1 MLQYY
6 GILGM
11 PHSWGFVAQFLLV
24 SLLKKGID
32 LQCISTNALKGIHTE
47 LHSALVTDPAK
58 RRNLVTDVSL
68 SYTVPPNLAKIRASH
83 KILLYNYETTILPE
97 GFAEAMN
104 TGAELILPSSWFS
117 YDIFRDNGVDPDKM
131 AVFPLGYDR
140 AMFNPS
146 FPPLRF
152 KNIDTEKFK
161 FLMVGSPHWRK
172 GHDVLL
178 RAYIEEFRHDKDV
191 VLIVKSSMNS
201 HERQSHIHVNFT
213 ALFDELRSRYDYPWP
228 EIKLIGHKIDYLAR
242 LYTCADALVLPTRT
256 EGFSLT
262 PLEAIACKVP
272 VITTRYGGHLDYLNA
287 DNSYLIDCAPVPA
300 PPQAQY
306 LTYHPEALMGEP
318 RIHHLRQ
325 LMRQVKTDY
334 EQARAKAQR
343 AYDQCAGTLTWDHAA
358 DRLLSL
364 VRERGWK
371 I

>member
-272 VITTRYGGHLDYLNA
+272 V
-287 DNSYLIDCAPVPA
+287 
-300 PPQAQY
+300 
-306 LTYHPEALMGEP
+306 
-318 RIHHLRQ
+318 
-325 LMRQVKTDY
+325 
-334 EQARAKAQR
+334 
-343 AYDQCAGTLTWDHAA
+343 
-358 DRLLSL
+358 
-364 VRERGWK
+364 
-371 I
+371 